1 MPLVVVWK
9 MPEEIY
15 GHNELQNGVSQKFH
29 SLVTPA
35 NKNIKE
41 NIISICLVTTPF
53 KELT

>member
-15 GHNELQNGVSQKFH
+15 RHNKLQNGVSQKLH

-35 NKNIKE
+35 KIKRE
-41 NIISICLVTTPF
+41 HNFNMSGNHF
-53 KELT
+53 F